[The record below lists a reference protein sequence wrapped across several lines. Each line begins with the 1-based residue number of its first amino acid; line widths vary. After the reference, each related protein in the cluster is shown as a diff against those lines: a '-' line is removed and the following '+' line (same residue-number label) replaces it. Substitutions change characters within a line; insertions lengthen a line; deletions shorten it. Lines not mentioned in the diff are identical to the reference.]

1 MTTLHFVFLLL
12 IIPKGFE
19 AEGQRLIPKKAVSY
33 EHNFSNC
40 VENPEN
46 FRTSTIPMRL
56 SNQLSYAVA
65 DGGAGHLWVQIAGF
79 HHLLLPIIA
88 QLVRTSK
95 AGYFNPERVG
105 SRHLWIHR
113 SVGWSVA
120 PALQGHKCK
129 PR

>member
-46 FRTSTIPMRL
+46 FRASTIPMRL

-95 AGYFNPERVG
+95 AGYFNPEKVG
-105 SRHLWIHR
+105 SHHLWIHR
-113 SVGWSVA
+113 SIGWSVA